1 MADRSF
7 TLIGNFTDNISPSI
21 KKVNVSLGGLKRNLE
36 TISRLTSPL
45 KNDFKDL
52 ASHSRDFASSLKSQ
66 SGELKSASAELRRYK
81 SELQQIVSLQRSLG
95 PLNMGGGRGGRGG
108 GGGGYGGGG
117 ARGPVAR
124 DASYAFGQI
133 LGNQVAG
140 VMTNAI
146 TQGFQIGVG
155 LMQKPFQ
162 YFASALGERIKDE
175 QSDIKAAGGVY
186 SVSMRQNKPFV
197 KTFAEAMKFT
207 QENNKYMAVLA
218 GALPGDTQQYIEVF
232 KRLSDSISRTVMNNT
247 AESIKLA
254 NKLRADP
261 NRTGGTAPAITDMG
275 AKGIKQAITEIGGEL
290 TKKTVLAGLG
300 GGSAGGVAGAYGLP
314 QLTERLQ
321 TQQEVTMGQFRRYAA
336 IFRDPMISDALER
349 YIPKINATVA
359 TSAERTSVILKMF
372 DEILPPEVVRA
383 FQRSTSGIIEQFKT
397 MLIGPE
403 VGFLGL
409 GRKMGG
415 LGKAMNDF
423 GEYVDKTGKVV
434 TSAYADPIDLSIFDL
449 LRDIFANF
457 GLSLAPIVEFLPT
470 LFDPL
475 RKIGESLSDLRN
487 YSGTFFSNFTYYKNS
502 LIKFSEKLKLTDK
515 AGAEKIAKNLNL
527 RAILLN
533 INNAFRGAGIYG
545 YGEGGKQTFAANAKK
560 IVAPDFDP
568 APMLK
573 SFIETFMN
581 SDAAYTLG
589 KNLGTVISVVL
600 QQVSGILNQ
609 IVGVANA
616 GKLVSGFEKGFGK
629 EGKEAVS
636 NIIRKVFQGIAKALY
651 TVFQAAPLEF
661 TIAGIATLGLP
672 ALMGAL
678 STQLGLVIEGWID
691 GTGSGLGRRIRELG
705 QRGAARFGNM
715 GKNLRALPGK
725 ARALPGKLNPLG
737 GGGSALGSLAT
748 NFIST
753 ISRVSK
759 YFTEFGNRF
768 KGFFSGFLG
777 KFAIFGAILNT
788 IGALL
793 SGKDFATALASGA
806 GPLLGAALG
815 FALLPFLGPIGPMI
829 GAAIGNWIGSTPAVI
844 EPLAAAF
851 RDLWDTVVVTSQFL
865 VQMGVDL
872 QGVIRSLPGVGRD
885 FDLLRW
891 VLSALLSPFTLL
903 KLAMLG
909 IYEAYLNIKEKL
921 FGRLTK
927 EEEATRKSINDERR
941 VGTAELQNRLD
952 VRSTAGQIAG
962 VRADIKKILTN
973 PFNPSAK
980 GNAEYAARVKANEM
994 RGQSEQYFALE
1005 NRLKLLYEEE
1015 KRLRAGKPTAATGPR
1030 GAATPAQ
1037 KPLQNL
1043 ATSATNAT
1051 KGLDKTIKVMPPAA
1065 STGVAKALSNMSTVE
1080 ASAAL
1085 AKKIGEMP
1093 TPRSPKPT
1101 FEIWKQGGVTA
1112 ASGSLGD
1119 ALHSEMR
1126 NKPSGSSLVIANSSE
1141 TVIPAAGGL
1150 GMSDF
1155 MKTLHTGFY
1164 TLTNHFKALGK
1175 GLNNLDSKT
1184 KGSFDKVDKKVSEN
1198 KTQTQTNMSK
1208 MAQSIASLT
1217 QKVGEMNGASMMM
1230 GGGYGSGGVRIAG
1243 MLGNFIKMTG
1253 GAPGSIHEHPWF
1265 GGVRG
1270 GHSPGSYHYS
1280 GRAIDIGAYANE
1292 QAGVISRIMA
1302 FNRKMGV
1309 NPVEFLHAGNRAD
1322 HQDHVHVAYAYGP
1335 GNGLSFSSA
1344 SEANKWEKS
1353 KVGSATVKTFT
1364 TNSREMA
1371 FGGGATINAPISI
1384 YQQPG
1389 QDPEE
1394 LAAIVVARLSMAVE
1408 SLSNYV

>member
-36 TISRLTSPL
+36 AISRLTSPL

-52 ASHSRDFASSLKSQ
+52 ASHSKDFANSLKGQ
-66 SGELKSASAELRRYK
+66 KAELKSASAELKRYK
-81 SELQQIVSLQRSLG
+81 SELQQIAALQRSLG
-95 PLNMGGGRGGRGG
+95 PLNMGGGRGNRGG
-108 GGGGYGGGG
+108 GGWGYGGGGG

-124 DASYAFGQI
+124 DASFTFGQI

-146 TQGFQIGVG
+146 VQGFQMGVG

-162 YFASALGERIKDE
+162 YFASALGERIQDE

-186 SVSMRQNKPFV
+186 SIAMRQNKPFV

-207 QENNKYMAVLA
+207 QENNKYMAELA
-218 GALPGDTQQYIEVF
+218 GALPGNTQQYIEVF
-232 KRLSDSISRTVMNNT
+232 KRLSDSISRTVMSNT
-247 AESIKLA
+247 TETIKLA
-254 NKLRADP
+254 NELRADP

-275 AKGIKQAITEIGGEL
+275 SKGIKQAITEIGGEI

-314 QLTERLQ
+314 QLTERLL

-359 TSAERTSVILKMF
+359 TSADRTRILLKMF

-423 GEYVDKTGKVV
+423 GEYVDKNGKVV
-434 TSAYADPIDLSIFDL
+434 KTAAEAEPIDLSIFDL

-475 RKIGESLSDLRN
+475 RKIGESLSDLRT
-487 YSGTFFSNFTYYKNS
+487 YSGIFFSNFTYYKNS

-515 AGAEKIAKNLNL
+515 AGAEKIAKNLSL

-545 YGEGGKQTFAANAKK
+545 YGEEGKQTFAANAKK

-581 SDAAYTLG
+581 SDAAYALG
-589 KNLGTVISVVL
+589 KKLGTVISVVL

-609 IVGVANA
+609 IVGVASA
-616 GKLVSGFEKGFGK
+616 GKLVSGFKDGFGE

-678 STQLGLVIEGWID
+678 STQLGAVIEGWID
-691 GTGSGLGRRIRELG
+691 GTGSGLGTRIRELG
-705 QRGAARFGNM
+705 KKGAARFGNM
-715 GKNLRALPGK
+715 GENLRALPGK

-777 KFAIFGAILNT
+777 KFAIFGAIVST

-793 SGKDFATALASGA
+793 SGKDLAAALASGA

-815 FALLPFLGPIGPMI
+815 AALIPFLGPLGPI
-829 GAAIGNWIGSTPAVI
+829 LGSFIGSQIGGSDAVTG
-844 EPLAAAF
+844 PLTEVFNALLGAMQGLF
-851 RDLWDTVVVTSQFL
+851 DVVMVVVGAVWDL
-865 VQMGVDL
+865 VA
-872 QGVIRSLPGVGRD
+872 SLFELVGRVFGVNGQ
-885 FDLLRW
+885 FDGLKIIL
-891 VLSALLSPFTLL
+891 APFTLAFQALELGL
-903 KLAMLG
+903 KGFAVLLQQVRVWLTNWLGSAEEKKAAQAELDRLNAQLKTSQGRANAYNASMLG
-909 IYEAYLNIKEKL
+909 VGEMRKKRAEAWGELNSGKVNQA
-921 FGRLTK
+921 R
-927 EEEATRKSINDERR
+927 S
-941 VGTAELQNRLD
+941 AELRTFVEELD
-952 VRSTAGQIAG
+952 KHIA
-962 VRADIKKILTN
+962 KKLQ
-973 PFNPSAK
+973 PPA
-980 GNAEYAARVKANEM
+980 
-994 RGQSEQYFALE
+994 
-1005 NRLKLLYEEE
+1005 
-1015 KRLRAGKPTAATGPR
+1015 AATGPR

-1043 ATSATNAT
+1043 AISATNAT
-1051 KGLDKTIKVMPPAA
+1051 KGIDKTIKGMPSAA

-1085 AKKIGEMP
+1085 AKKISEMP
-1093 TPRSPKPT
+1093 TSASRVPSPNAGRRVGYIT
-1101 FEIWKQGGVTA
+1101 INGILYWQGTDGNLTKVA
-1112 ASGSLGD
+1112 AKAFGSSNPFTGSLGK
-1119 ALHSEMR
+1119 AINFEMA

-1141 TVIPAAGGL
+1141 TIIPAAGGL
-1150 GMSDF
+1150 GMSDL
-1155 MKTLHTGFY
+1155 MGTLNTGFY
-1164 TLTNHFKALGK
+1164 TL
-1175 GLNNLDSKT
+1175 
-1184 KGSFDKVDKKVSEN
+1184 
-1198 KTQTQTNMSK
+1198 
-1208 MAQSIASLT
+1208 
-1217 QKVGEMNGASMMM
+1217 
-1230 GGGYGSGGVRIAG
+1230 
-1243 MLGNFIKMTG
+1243 
-1253 GAPGSIHEHPWF
+1253 
-1265 GGVRG
+1265 
-1270 GHSPGSYHYS
+1270 
-1280 GRAIDIGAYANE
+1280 
-1292 QAGVISRIMA
+1292 
-1302 FNRKMGV
+1302 
-1309 NPVEFLHAGNRAD
+1309 
-1322 HQDHVHVAYAYGP
+1322 
-1335 GNGLSFSSA
+1335 
-1344 SEANKWEKS
+1344 
-1353 KVGSATVKTFT
+1353 
-1364 TNSREMA
+1364 SREMR
-1371 FGGGATINAPISI
+1371 FGGGAAINAPISI